1 MYKRAGIDIKLIT
14 CRPETSFVG
23 RLERSS
29 LIPFLRPLCSYNA
42 NQPKRPPAQSK
53 TTSFSEHL
61 CTDKGGRGAQ
71 LTWSCNA
78 NMCLWHWP
86 LRFDTGIWALIAC
99 CKVYFKSYCERRF
112 IIFFCVNLSRKN
124 VRY

>member
-42 NQPKRPPAQSK
+42 NQLKRPPARSNA
-53 TTSFSEHL
+53 TAFCEHIS
-61 CTDKGGRGAQ
+61 THERGRGAQ
-71 LTWSCNA
+71 LTWTCNA

-86 LRFDTGIWALIAC
+86 LRFDIVIWALFEDDKAH
-99 CKVYFKSYCERRF
+99 FRSFCEWRF
-112 IIFFCVNLSRKN
+112 LENTFCVNLTRKKN
-124 VRY
+124 V